1 MESIISAIIGAG
13 AAVIACIINN
23 NTLRAKTQHTI
34 EMQVQQIN
42 ANNEKNYAVMTERL
56 VILTDQISKSDN
68 ERSDLIKRMYEVES
82 EVERHGDR
90 LSRLEEHT
98 HEIIK

>member
-1 MESIISAIIGAG
+1 MESIISAIIGAAG
-13 AAVIACIINN
+13 AVLVCIVNN

-42 ANNEKNYAVMTERL
+42 SINEKNTAVITERL
-56 VILTDQISKSDN
+56 SMLTEQVIESN
-68 ERSDLIKRMYEVES
+68 HERNDLIKRMYEVES

-90 LSRLEEHT
+90 LDRLEHRT
-98 HEIIK
+98 NS